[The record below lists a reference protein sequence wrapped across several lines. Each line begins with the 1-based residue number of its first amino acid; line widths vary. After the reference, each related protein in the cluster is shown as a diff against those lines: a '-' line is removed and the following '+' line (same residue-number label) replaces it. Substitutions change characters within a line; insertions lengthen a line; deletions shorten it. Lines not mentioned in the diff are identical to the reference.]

1 MARIDNIDP
10 DEDFLAN
17 LDADFESD
25 NEEAI
30 FLSSLIRQP
39 DMSDMNYDNEM
50 SRMWGCS

>member
-1 MARIDNIDP
+1 MANRRILDP

-17 LDADFESD
+17 LDAGFESD